1 MKKFSETA
9 FLACLLLLILAI
21 PAGTA
26 LWSRNRDASF
36 YENRSLAELPALTA
50 ESLWNGGFGEGMES
64 WYSDHF
70 PARSTLLKADAAM
83 RMKLLRRPVVNDIV
97 VTEDLLLP
105 YIQYGNRTEADYL
118 RVVEDTTAG
127 FWALNQYVRDQG
139 GTFLYVGLPEQRI
152 YFESRFPGYLNNGQ
166 PAMAAADAVFARS
179 LREGGVDFL
188 DMRELFDQAG
198 RPAEYYPAVDHH
210 YNYYGA
216 YAAYRATM
224 DHLAELGFDG
234 LPVLTEEDL
243 DFVTLPNPY
252 TGSRNRVLY
261 DLWPTQ
267 DHAVIGV
274 QKDPVEYQRWDNG
287 ERSDRPLFS
296 LPPSETE
303 FVRYDLYMGGDFGE
317 TILRTNRPELP
328 RALIFG
334 DSFTNAMETL
344 LYASFDETRI
354 LDLRHY
360 EGGSLK
366 DYIADYQPD
375 IVISI
380 QNDTFFYNYSDS
392 RNNAVVWED

>member
-9 FLACLLLLILAI
+9 FLACLFLLILAI
-21 PAGTA
+21 PAGTL
-26 LWSRNRDASF
+26 LWSRNRDSSF
-36 YENRSLAELPALTA
+36 YENRALTEMPAVTA
-50 ESLWNGGFGEGMES
+50 ESLWSGGFGEGLEG

-70 PARSTLLKADAAM
+70 PARSTLLKGSAAVEM
-83 RMKLLRRPVVNDIV
+83 RLLRRPVVNDIV
-97 VTEDLLLP
+97 VGEDTLLP
-105 YIQYGNRTEADYL
+105 YIEYGNRTEEDYL

-127 FWALNQYVRDQG
+127 FWALNDYIESQG
-139 GTFLYVGLPEQRI
+139 GAFLYVGIPEQRI
-152 YFESRFPGYLNNGQ
+152 YFESRFPDYLNNGQ
-166 PAMAAADAVFARS
+166 SAMEAADAVFARS
-179 LREGGVDFL
+179 LWEGGVDFL
-188 DMRELFDQAG
+188 NMREIFDQEG

-216 YAAYRATM
+216 YAVYRAVM
-224 DHLAELGFDG
+224 DHLAELGFD
-234 LPVLTEEDL
+234 LPVLTEEEL
-243 DFVTLPNPY
+243 DFVSLPNPY

-261 DLWPTQ
+261 DLWPTK

-274 QKDPVEYQRWDNG
+274 QKEPVEYQRWDNG

-296 LPPSETE
+296 LPASETE
-303 FVRYDLYMGGDFGE
+303 YVRYDLYMGGDFGE

-328 RALIFG
+328 KALIFG

-360 EGGSLK
+360 EGGSLRE
-366 DYIADYQPD
+366 YIDEYRPD

-380 QNDTFFYNYSDS
+380 QNDTFFYAYGDGK
-392 RNNAVVWED
+392 NNASVWED